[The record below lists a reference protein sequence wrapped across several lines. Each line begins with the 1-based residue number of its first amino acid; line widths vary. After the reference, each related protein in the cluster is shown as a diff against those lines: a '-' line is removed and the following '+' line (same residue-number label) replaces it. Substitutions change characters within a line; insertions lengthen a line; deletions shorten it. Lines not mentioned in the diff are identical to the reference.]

1 MNSKLGIGP
10 ISTEIIEAAFRYS
23 QNKNSDLMLI
33 ASKNQIDWDKGYVNN
48 WDTKNYR
55 NFLNEM
61 KKKYTKS
68 TVYICR
74 DHCGPG
80 FKNDDLK
87 DVYRTIN
94 TDIEAGFDLIHID
107 FCHFKGEKKEQLLA
121 AKKAIDHIKKIS
133 VQILLEVGTDENRGD
148 FLSDLSSIE
157 EEMKFFTSEY
167 PIHFFVCQT
176 GSLTMELN
184 QRGRFN
190 ESFIQKLR
198 PVASKYSLKLK
209 EHNADYLSA
218 EEICLR
224 RKLIDSVNVAP
235 QFGVI
240 QTFLTLN
247 KCFLYGISADEFLE
261 KSYNSKRWKKWLY
274 NNSSQNKYLCSL
286 IAGHYIFASDEYKK
300 LYEEI
305 SKHEDFKETII
316 NEMMKIF
323 SHYIDNL

>member
-10 ISTEIIEAAFRYS
+10 MSTEIIEAAFRYS
-23 QNKNSDLMLI
+23 QNKSSELMLI

-48 WDTKNYR
+48 WDTKSYR
-55 NFLNEM
+55 FFLNEM
-61 KKKYTKS
+61 KKKYAKS
-68 TVYICR
+68 KVYICR

-87 DVYRTIN
+87 DVYKTID

-107 FCHFKGEKKEQLLA
+107 FCHFKVEKKEQLSA
-121 AKKAIDHIKKIS
+121 AKKTIDHIKKIS
-133 VQILLEVGTDENRGD
+133 PATLLEVGTDENKGD
-148 FLSDLSSIE
+148 FLSELSSIE
-157 EEMKFFTSEY
+157 EEMQFFASEY

-184 QRGRFN
+184 QRGIFN
-190 ESFIQKLR
+190 ENFIQKLR
-198 PVASKYSLKLK
+198 PVASKYGLKLK

-218 EEICLR
+218 EEIRLR
-224 RKLIDSVNVAP
+224 RKLIDAVNVAP

-240 QTFLTLN
+240 QTSLTLN
-247 KCFLYGISADEFLE
+247 KCFLYGISADDFLE
-261 KSYNSKRWKKWLY
+261 KAYNSKRWRKWLD
-274 NNSSQNKYLCSL
+274 NNSSRNKYLCSL

-316 NEMMKIF
+316 NDMMKIF
-323 SHYIDNL
+323 DNYLENL